1 MVPAQPV
8 LHHPARTR
16 ARRRPRTSQDCLTF
30 VEFPGI
36 PGQNRGVE
44 VDAGDEEAVVSV
56 KTITGALCSYPWVL
70 ATLAALITVILLEL
84 TGQQPAAQLIA
95 SVFALAT
102 AAWTSVGMVRDL
114 MRGHWG
120 IDILAVT
127 AIVSTVVVGE
137 YLAALV
143 VCLMLTGGEAL
154 EDYAAGR
161 AKKDLSALLERAPR
175 MAHLLTE
182 DGSTQDVPLEQVRPG
197 DQLLVRPAEVVPVD
211 GILAPA
217 ASGEPM
223 AVDLDESSLTGES
236 LPVTRS
242 SGDPVLSGALN
253 GQQAF
258 TLRATATAEDSQY
271 ARILA
276 LVQDAAESRAPMV
289 RLADRYAVPF
299 TLVAYLIGG
308 VAWWFSGDP
317 VRFAEVLVVA
327 TPCPLLIA
335 APVAFMGGMSRA
347 AKNGVIVKSGGII
360 EALGSVQTAAFD
372 KTGTLTYGRPELLAV
387 RPDPGAG
394 LGEEELL
401 RLAASA
407 EQYSVHVLADSIRT
421 GAESRGLA
429 LATSDDARE
438 EATNGV
444 IATLE
449 GREVMVG
456 KHAYV
461 REHTIG
467 LTQAELQP
475 GESAVYVGVDGV
487 FAGTLILSDRLRG
500 NAAATLREL
509 DRLGVRRTLMLTGD
523 AQTTARHIAAQAGIT
538 QLEAELLPQD
548 KVRLVGEVQPRPVM
562 MVGDGVNDVPVLAV
576 ADVGVA
582 MGARGSTAVSESA
595 DVVIL
600 TDDISRAAVAVSVGQ
615 RTLQVAK
622 QSIWVGIALSLV
634 LMGVAAFGV
643 IPAIVGA
650 LFQEVVDVVA
660 ILNALR
666 AMRPGRGQIQDFS
679 SLADPELEP
688 VRESAGT

>member
-1 MVPAQPV
+1 M
-8 LHHPARTR
+8 
-16 ARRRPRTSQDCLTF
+16 
-30 VEFPGI
+30 
-36 PGQNRGVE
+36 
-44 VDAGDEEAVVSV
+44 AVQR
-56 KTITGALCSYPWVL
+56 ITGALRSYPWVL
-70 ATLAALITVILLEL
+70 ATLGALIVVILLEL
-84 TGQQPAAQLIA
+84 SGQQQLAQLIA
-95 SVFALAT
+95 SVFALGT

-175 MAHLLTE
+175 VAHLLQAN
-182 DGSTQDVPLEQVRPG
+182 GSVQDVPLEQVQPG
-197 DQLLVRPAEVVPVD
+197 DRLLVRPAEVVPVD
-211 GILAPA
+211 GTLAA
-217 ASGEPM
+217 GADGVNVV
-223 AVDLDESSLTGES
+223 ADFDESSLTGES

-242 SGDPVLSGALN
+242 SGDAVLSGSLN
-253 GQQAF
+253 GQQAV
-258 TLRATATAEDSQY
+258 TVIATATAEHSQY

-276 LVQDAAESRAPMV
+276 LVKDAAESQAPMV

-308 VAWWFSGDP
+308 LAWWFSGDP

-360 EALGSVQTAAFD
+360 EKLGSVQTAAFD
-372 KTGTLTYGRPELLAV
+372 KTGTLTYGRPELLDV

-394 LGEEELL
+394 LGEDELL

-421 GAESRGLA
+421 GAEARGLV

-449 GREVMVG
+449 GRTVIVG

-461 REHTIG
+461 RAHTTE

-500 NAAATLREL
+500 NASATLQEL
-509 DRLGVRRTLMLTGD
+509 DRLGVHRTLMLTGD

-538 QLEAELLPQD
+538 QVEAELLPQD

-582 MGARGSTAVSESA
+582 MGARGSTAASESA

-615 RTLQVAK
+615 RTLAVAQ

-666 AMRPGRGQIQDFS
+666 AMRAGRGELQDFR
-679 SLADPELEP
+679 SLADPELESI
-688 VRESAGT
+688 REAAGT

>member
-1 MVPAQPV
+1 M
-8 LHHPARTR
+8 
-16 ARRRPRTSQDCLTF
+16 
-30 VEFPGI
+30 
-36 PGQNRGVE
+36 
-44 VDAGDEEAVVSV
+44 SV
-56 KTITGALCSYPWVL
+56 KGITGALRSYPWVL
-70 ATLAALITVILLEL
+70 ATLGALIVVILLEL
-84 TGQQPAAQLIA
+84 TGQQQAAQLIA

-175 MAHLLTE
+175 VAHLLQS
-182 DGSTQDVPLEQVRPG
+182 DGSVQDVPLEQVQPG
-197 DQLLVRPAEVVPVD
+197 DRLLVRPAEVVPVD
-211 GILAPA
+211 GTLAA
-217 ASGEPM
+217 GADG
-223 AVDLDESSLTGES
+223 ADVVADFDESSLTGES

-242 SGDPVLSGALN
+242 SGEAVLSGSLN
-253 GQQAF
+253 GQQAV
-258 TLRATATAEDSQY
+258 TLIATATAEHSQY

-276 LVQDAAESRAPMV
+276 LVKDAAESQAPMV

-308 VAWWFSGDP
+308 LAWWFSGDP

-360 EALGSVQTAAFD
+360 EKLGSVQTAAFD

-387 RPDPGAG
+387 RPDPATG
-394 LGEEELL
+394 LDENELL

-421 GAESRGLA
+421 GAEARGLV
-429 LATSDDARE
+429 LSTSDDARE

-449 GREVMVG
+449 GRPVIVG

-461 REHTIG
+461 GEHTTG
-467 LTQAELQP
+467 LTQTDLQP
-475 GESAVYVGVDGV
+475 GESAVYVGVDGI

-500 NAAATLREL
+500 NASATLQEL
-509 DRLGVRRTLMLTGD
+509 ERLGVERTLMLTGD
-523 AQTTARHIAAQAGIT
+523 AQTTARHIAAQADIT
-538 QLEAELLPQD
+538 QVEAELLPQD

-562 MVGDGVNDVPVLAV
+562 MVGDGVNDAPVLAA

-582 MGARGSTAVSESA
+582 MGARGASAASESA
-595 DVVIL
+595 DVVI
-600 TDDISRAAVAVSVGQ
+600 TVDDLSRSARAAHIGQ
-615 RTLQVAK
+615 RTMRVAW
-622 QSIWVGIALSLV
+622 QAIGIGLGLSVALML
-634 LMGVAAFGV
+634 VAAVGYL
-643 IPAIVGA
+643 PALVGA
-650 LFQEVVDVVA
+650 WMQEVVDLA
-660 ILNALR
+660 CILWALL
-666 AMRPGRGQIQDFS
+666 AARPGREERHEATTAS
-679 SLADPELEP
+679 ELGK
-688 VRESAGT
+688 ESAAQAQTAESHTQAAHPA